1 MQFYLTTVAILE
13 EVGLKTF
20 QASQRFFTG
29 VLVHTWPLY
38 IHVINN
44 NLNEI
49 FFNGLCGEQGA
60 QSVDQTLLLGNFS
73 ASLGL
78 RTRHYQETS
87 IAS

>member
-49 FFNGLCGEQGA
+49 FF
-60 QSVDQTLLLGNFS
+60 
-73 ASLGL
+73 
-78 RTRHYQETS
+78 
-87 IAS
+87 